1 MVNWTPGINMRKL
14 LSATGAELTN
24 GVTLPSGWLVSGMN
38 KGANN
43 PENLRAFSVCMRQWQ
58 HKNSRINYCLN

>member
-1 MVNWTPGINMRKL
+1 PGINMRKL

-24 GVTLPSGWLVSGMN
+24 GVTLPSGWLVSGMS

-43 PENLRAFSVCMRQWQ
+43 PENLRAFAVCMRQWQ
-58 HKNSRINYCLN
+58 HKNSRINFCLN

>member
-1 MVNWTPGINMRKL
+1 MRKL

>member
-1 MVNWTPGINMRKL
+1 MRKL

-24 GVTLPSGWLVSGMN
+24 GVTLPSGWLVSGMS

-43 PENLRAFSVCMRQWQ
+43 PENLRAFAVCMRQWQ
-58 HKNSRINYCLN
+58 HKNSRINF